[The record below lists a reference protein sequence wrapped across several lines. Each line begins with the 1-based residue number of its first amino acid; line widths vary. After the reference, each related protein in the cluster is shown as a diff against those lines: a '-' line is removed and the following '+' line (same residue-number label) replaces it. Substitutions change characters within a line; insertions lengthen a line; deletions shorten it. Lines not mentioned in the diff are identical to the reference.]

1 MGDSSAS
8 VVFCF
13 FWFFFTC
20 AIKTSSLE
28 LHQISNFLLS
38 PLAFSVMPTALI
50 WEKKQEE
57 SAWSALMS
65 LHANVKKNIQI
76 PQT

>member
-8 VVFCF
+8 VVLVFFC
-13 FWFFFTC
+13 FFFTC

-57 SAWSALMS
+57 NAWSALMS

-76 PQT
+76 PPT